1 MAYSSVSHMGFI
13 IIGIGSITNIGLN
26 GAILQILSHGFG
38 VELLMYTVVSGYYN
52 PYFVQL
58 VGTPRRV

>member
-1 MAYSSVSHMGFI
+1 MGFI